1 MSNPINVKFGQVIKD
16 LSRQKNRSMSDLA
29 EITGLSLG
37 AIEKIEK
44 GEFDAT
50 VETIIKLAEA
60 LSVHPSELFE
70 WY

>member
-29 EITGLSLG
+29 EITGLSLD